1 MNEEKLKRK
10 APLVFHKNW
19 EGTMDKIGDIAHNG
33 DVTNENA
40 NKGSGANAVKYIFA
54 AEEAFREIIFEKEFK
69 PEWTQ
74 AHKEGY
80 IYIHD
85 AGDRL
90 INQIN
95 CCLFDLGKVMR
106 GGFWLNGVHYTEPK
120 TASAAFSVGSDVVVA
135 ATQNQYGGFTVPEI
149 DKIMG
154 YYAEKAYNKF
164 KAELYQYISDPEV
177 LEEAAMAR
185 TREDIRQ
192 GYQGFETKLNS
203 INNSLGQVPF
213 VTITLGL
220 GTGFWEREVAKCI
233 LETRLEGIGKEKT
246 TAVFPKIVFLHR
258 NEINGVVGSPNYDLK
273 ELGVKCSIKRM
284 YPDWL
289 SLDSGHLGEVYER
302 SGEAVSPM
310 GCRAYLS
317 PFNHPETG
325 KEIYLGR
332 FNIGRMC
339 AA

>member
-1 MNEEKLKRK
+1 M
-10 APLVFHKNW
+10 FHKNW
-19 EGTMDKIGDIAHNG
+19 EGTMEKIGDIAHNG

-246 TAVFPKIVFLHR
+246 TAVFFSEDKV
-258 NEINGVVGSPNYDLK
+258 LK
-273 ELGVKCSIKRM
+273 F
-284 YPDWL
+284 YQ
-289 SLDSGHLGEVYER
+289 
-302 SGEAVSPM
+302 
-310 GCRAYLS
+310 
-317 PFNHPETG
+317 
-325 KEIYLGR
+325 
-332 FNIGRMC
+332 
-339 AA
+339 